1 MTKFRELSLFLAFAI
16 IAAPLSLVGS
26 LPAAAQQEI
35 SDEEIVRS
43 LTAERPGQMSA
54 IEIDDQKSAE
64 ALLND
69 LPNLTTID
77 PVIIGRIRKRISVH
91 YVPTVDLAVYFEYDS
106 AEITDRARRTLDFL
120 GMALRRPILE
130 GSTVVLAGH
139 TDATGN
145 FDYNR
150 DLSQR
155 RAAAVKAYLVSQ
167 FQIPPSLLVNVG
179 VGELFLKDK
188 QHPASGINRRVQ
200 IMNLGR

>member
-1 MTKFRELSLFLAFAI
+1 MIKFRELSLFLAFTI
-16 IAAPLSLVGS
+16 IAVPLLLVGS

>member
-1 MTKFRELSLFLAFAI
+1 LLPRYCSWAT
-16 IAAPLSLVGS
+16 

-54 IEIDDQKSAE
+54 IEIDGQKSAE

-69 LPNLTTID
+69 LSNLTAID
-77 PVIIGRIRKRISVH
+77 PAIIGRIRKRISLH

-106 AEITDRARRTLDFL
+106 AEITDRARRTLNFL
-120 GMALRRPILE
+120 GLALRRPILE
-130 GSTVVLAGH
+130 GSTIVLAGH
-139 TDATGN
+139 TDATGS
-145 FDYNR
+145 FEYNR

-155 RAAAVKAYLVSQ
+155 RAASVKAYLVSQ
-167 FQIPPSLLVNVG
+167 FQIPPSLLINAG

-188 QHPASGINRRVQ
+188 QNPASAINRRVQ
-200 IMNLGR
+200 IINLGR